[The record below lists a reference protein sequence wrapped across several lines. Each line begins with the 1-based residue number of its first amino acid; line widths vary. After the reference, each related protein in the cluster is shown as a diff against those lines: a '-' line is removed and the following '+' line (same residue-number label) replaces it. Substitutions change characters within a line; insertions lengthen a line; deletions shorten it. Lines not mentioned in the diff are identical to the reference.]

1 MNMGKELSNGKMDK
15 EAIKHTIQTKYL
27 NSYKVIV
34 AGGRDFDNYE
44 FLKEKLDEIS
54 KMAQEKIREITNS
67 QELNDLKVKVLGKKG
82 ELTEILK
89 GMGQI
94 AAEQRPVV
102 GSMINNVRK
111 EIEELISNK
120 EEEFKQK
127 ELKEK
132 LEKEKIDVTLP
143 AKKVKRGSKHP
154 LNRII
159 EEVEDLFVSMGY
171 DVVSGPELETDE
183 YCFERLNLPKGHPA
197 RDMQDS
203 FYITEEYLLR
213 TQTSAVQA
221 RTMMANEEKSP
232 IRVICP
238 GKTYRKED
246 DATHS
251 HQFNQV
257 EGLVI
262 DKNITFADL
271 KGTLEV
277 FMKHMLGENT
287 ELRFRPSYFPF
298 TEPSYE
304 VDVTCFKC
312 GGKGCNLCKQTGWIE
327 LLGSGMV
334 HPNVLK
340 MNGYDPEKY
349 SGFAFGTGLDRLA
362 MFKYG
367 ITDMRLLYTNDV
379 RFLSQFDRKD

>member
-1 MNMGKELSNGKMDK
+1 MKEQIEQIKVNALKEIEQAKDLKELN
-15 EAIKHTIQTKYL
+15 EANVKY
-27 NSYKVIV
+27 
-34 AGGRDFDNYE
+34 
-44 FLKEKLDEIS
+44 
-54 KMAQEKIREITNS
+54 
-67 QELNDLKVKVLGKKG
+67 LGKKG
-82 ELTEILK
+82 ELTAVLR
-89 GMGQI
+89 GMG
-94 AAEQRPVV
+94 ALSAEERPVI
-102 GSMINNVRK
+102 GSLVNVVRD
-111 EIEELISNK
+111 EIQHKLNEK
-120 EEEFKQK
+120 EEKFKA
-127 ELKEK
+127 EEMEAK
-132 LEKEKIDVTLP
+132 LAKEKIDITLP
-143 AKKVKRGSKHP
+143 ANKIKRGSKHP

-159 EEVEDLFVSMGY
+159 EEVEDIFVGMGY
-171 DVVSGPELETDE
+171 DVVDGPELETDE

-203 FYITEEYLLR
+203 FYITPEYLLR

-221 RTMMANEEKSP
+221 RVMMANEEKSP

-238 GKTYRKED
+238 GKVYRRDD

-251 HQFNQV
+251 HQFAQV

-262 DKNITFADL
+262 DEKISLADL

-277 FMKHMLGENT
+277 FMKKMLGEKT
-287 ELRFRPSYFPF
+287 QLRFRPSYFPF

-304 VDVTCFKC
+304 VDVSCFKC

-349 SGFAFGTGLDRLA
+349 TGFAFGTGLDRLA

-367 ITDMRLLYTNDV
+367 ITDIRLLYQNDV
-379 RFLSQFDRKD
+379 RFLNQFDRMD

>member
-1 MNMGKELSNGKMDK
+1 MKEKIENLKNEAIAEIANSKNSKELYDLRV
-15 EAIKHTIQTKYL
+15 KY
-27 NSYKVIV
+27 
-34 AGGRDFDNYE
+34 
-44 FLKEKLDEIS
+44 
-54 KMAQEKIREITNS
+54 
-67 QELNDLKVKVLGKKG
+67 LGKKG
-82 ELTEILK
+82 ELTSLLR
-89 GMGQI
+89 GMGSLSP
-94 AAEQRPVV
+94 EERPKMGALVN
-102 GSMINNVRK
+102 SAK
-111 EIEELISNK
+111 QEIENK
-120 EEEFKQK
+120 IQEKEK
-127 ELKEK
+127 ELAEKELQEQ
-132 LEKEKIDVTLP
+132 LEKEEIDITLP
-143 AKKVKRGSKHP
+143 SQKIRRGSKHP
-154 LNRII
+154 LNRVI
-159 EEVEDLFVSMGY
+159 EEVEELFVSMGY

-203 FYITEEYLLR
+203 FYITPEYLLR

-221 RTMMANEEKSP
+221 RTMMANKEKTP
-232 IRVICP
+232 IRVIVP
-238 GKTYRKED
+238 GKTFRRED

-262 DKNITFADL
+262 DKNISFADL
-271 KGTLEV
+271 KGTLEI
-277 FMKHMLGENT
+277 FMKKMLGQKT

-327 LLGSGMV
+327 LLGSGIV

-349 SGFAFGTGLDRLA
+349 SGFAFGVGLDRLA

-367 ITDMRLLYTNDV
+367 ITDIRLLYQNDV
-379 RFLSQFDRKD
+379 RFLKQFDRKDEENEIKY

>member
-1 MNMGKELSNGKMDK
+1 M
-15 EAIKHTIQTKYL
+15 
-27 NSYKVIV
+27 
-34 AGGRDFDNYE
+34 
-44 FLKEKLDEIS
+44 KEKLEEIS
-54 KMAQEKIREITNS
+54 KLTKEKVEQITTS
-67 QELNDLKVKVLGKKG
+67 QELKELKAKVLGKKS
-82 ELTEILK
+82 ELTEILR

-102 GSMINNVRK
+102 GELVNKVRT
-111 EIEELISNK
+111 EIEEMIDSK
-120 EEEFKQK
+120 EKEFEEA
-127 ELKEK
+127 ELKRK
-132 LEKEKIDVTLP
+132 LEAEKIDITLP
-143 AKKVKRGSKHP
+143 ATRIKRGSIHP

-159 EEVEDLFVSMGY
+159 EDVEDLFVSMGY
-171 DVVSGPELETDE
+171 DVVTGPELETDE
-183 YCFERLNLPKGHPA
+183 YCFERLNLPKDHPA

-203 FYITEEYLLR
+203 FYITTEYLLR
-213 TQTSAVQA
+213 TQTSSVQA
-221 RTMMANEEKSP
+221 RTMMANTEKTP

-257 EGLVI
+257 EGLVV
-262 DKNITFADL
+262 DKDISFANL

-277 FMKHMLGENT
+277 FVKRLLGEKT
-287 ELRFRPSYFPF
+287 QLRFRPSYFPF

-304 VDVTCFKC
+304 VDATCFKC

-340 MNGYDPEKY
+340 MNGYDPDVY

>member
-1 MNMGKELSNGKMDK
+1 MEEK
-15 EAIKHTIQTKYL
+15 IKQIRVK
-27 NSYKVIV
+27 
-34 AGGRDFDNYE
+34 AE
-44 FLKEKLDEIS
+44 DEIS
-54 KMAQEKIREITNS
+54 KIETIHD
-67 QELNDLKVKVLGKKG
+67 LNEVKVKILGKKG
-82 ELTEILK
+82 ELTEILR
-89 GMGQI
+89 GMGSLSS
-94 AAEQRPVV
+94 EERPVIGNLV
-102 GSMINNVRK
+102 NKVRD
-111 EIEELISNK
+111 EIEGLITSKETELK
-120 EEEFKQK
+120 KK
-127 ELKEK
+127 ELQEK
-132 LEKEKIDVTLP
+132 LQSEKIDVTLP
-143 AKKVKRGSKHP
+143 ATKVKRGSKHP

-203 FYITEEYLLR
+203 FYITTEYLLR

-221 RTMMANEEKSP
+221 RAMMANTEKTP
-232 IRVICP
+232 IRIIVP
-238 GKTYRKED
+238 GKTYRRED

-257 EGLVI
+257 EGLVV
-262 DKNITFADL
+262 DKNISFADL
-271 KGTLEV
+271 KGTLEI
-277 FMKHMLGENT
+277 FMRKMLGENT
-287 ELRFRPSYFPF
+287 QLRFRPSYFPF

-327 LLGSGMV
+327 LLGSGVV
-334 HPNVLK
+334 HPNVLR
-340 MNGYDPEKY
+340 MNGYDPDVY

-379 RFLSQFDRKD
+379 KFLSQFDRKD

>member
-1 MNMGKELSNGKMDK
+1 MKEEIEN
-15 EAIKHTIQTKYL
+15 
-27 NSYKVIV
+27 
-34 AGGRDFDNYE
+34 
-44 FLKEKLDEIS
+44 LKKQALEEL
-54 KMAQEKIREITNS
+54 TNS
-67 QELNDLKVKVLGKKG
+67 KSSKELNDLRVKYLGKKG
-82 ELTEILK
+82 ELTGLLR
-89 GMGQI
+89 GMGSLSP
-94 AAEQRPVV
+94 EERPKMGALVN
-102 GSMINNVRK
+102 SAK
-111 EIEELISNK
+111 QEIENEIQ
-120 EEEFKQK
+120 EREK
-127 ELKEK
+127 ELAEKELQEK
-132 LEKEKIDVTLP
+132 LEKEEIDITLP
-143 AKKVKRGSKHP
+143 SQKIKRGSKHP
-154 LNRII
+154 LNRVI

-203 FYITEEYLLR
+203 FYITPEYLLR

-221 RTMMANEEKSP
+221 RTMMANEEKTP
-232 IRVICP
+232 IRVIVP
-238 GKTYRKED
+238 GKTFRRED

-262 DKNITFADL
+262 DKNISLADL

-277 FMKHMLGENT
+277 FMKKMLGQNT

-312 GGKGCNLCKQTGWIE
+312 RGKGCNLCKQTGWIE
-327 LLGSGMV
+327 LLGSGIV
-334 HPNVLK
+334 HPNVLR
-340 MNGYDPEKY
+340 MNGYDPDKY
-349 SGFAFGTGLDRLA
+349 SGFAFGVGLDRLA

-367 ITDMRLLYTNDV
+367 ITDIRLLYQNDV
-379 RFLSQFDRKD
+379 RFLKQFDRKDEENEIKY

>member
-1 MNMGKELSNGKMDK
+1 MKERL
-15 EAIKHTIQTKYL
+15 E
-27 NSYKVIV
+27 
-34 AGGRDFDNYE
+34 
-44 FLKEKLDEIS
+44 EIS
-54 KMAQEKIREITNS
+54 KMTKEKVEQITTS
-67 QELNDLKVKVLGKKG
+67 QELKELKAKVLGKKS
-82 ELTEILK
+82 ELTEILR

-102 GSMINNVRK
+102 GELVNKVRT
-111 EIEELISNK
+111 EIEEMIDSK
-120 EEEFKQK
+120 EKEFEEA
-127 ELKEK
+127 ELKRKVEA
-132 LEKEKIDVTLP
+132 EKIDITLP
-143 AKKVKRGSKHP
+143 ATRIKRGSTHP

-159 EEVEDLFVSMGY
+159 EDVEDLFVSMGY
-171 DVVSGPELETDE
+171 DVITGPELETDE
-183 YCFERLNLPKGHPA
+183 YCFERLNLPKDHPA

-203 FYITEEYLLR
+203 FYITTEYLLR
-213 TQTSAVQA
+213 TQTSSVQA
-221 RTMMANEEKSP
+221 RTMMANIEKTP
-232 IRVICP
+232 IRMICP

-257 EGLVI
+257 EGLVV
-262 DKNITFADL
+262 DKDISFANL

-277 FMKHMLGENT
+277 FVKRLLGEKT
-287 ELRFRPSYFPF
+287 QLRFRPSYFPF

-304 VDVTCFKC
+304 VDATCFKC
-312 GGKGCNLCKQTGWIE
+312 GGKGCDLCKQTGWIE

-340 MNGYDPEKY
+340 MNGYDPDVY

>member
-1 MNMGKELSNGKMDK
+1 MKDK
-15 EAIKHTIQTKYL
+15 IEEI
-27 NSYKVIV
+27 
-34 AGGRDFDNYE
+34 
-44 FLKEKLDEIS
+44 EKNAL
-54 KMAQEKIREITNS
+54 
-67 QELNDLKVKVLGKKG
+67 QELDNCSNLKSLEDLRVKYLGKKG
-82 ELTEILK
+82 ELTALLK
-89 GMGQI
+89 MMGTLSK
-94 AAEQRPVV
+94 EERPVI
-102 GSMINNVRK
+102 GSLVNKVRDELEDIITSK
-111 EIEELISNK
+111 E
-120 EEEFKQK
+120 K
-127 ELKEK
+127 ELKKKEIAEK
-132 LEKEKIDVTLP
+132 LESEKIDVTLP
-143 AKKVKRGSKHP
+143 SSKIRRGSKHP
-154 LNRII
+154 INRVI

-203 FYITEEYLLR
+203 FYITTEYLLR

-221 RTMMANEEKSP
+221 RAMMDNKEKSP
-232 IRVICP
+232 IRIIVP
-238 GKTYRKED
+238 GKTYRRED

-287 ELRFRPSYFPF
+287 KLRFRPSYFPF

-304 VDVTCFKC
+304 VDVSCFKC

-327 LLGSGMV
+327 VLGSGMV

-340 MNGYDPEKY
+340 MGGYDPEKY
-349 SGFAFGTGLDRLA
+349 TGFAFGTGLDRLA

-367 ITDMRLLYTNDV
+367 ITDIRLLYQNDV
-379 RFLSQFDRKD
+379 RFLNQFDRLDR

>member
-1 MNMGKELSNGKMDK
+1 MKEQIEEIRVKSK
-15 EAIKHTIQTKYL
+15 EEINNVTNLRELDDVRVKY
-27 NSYKVIV
+27 
-34 AGGRDFDNYE
+34 
-44 FLKEKLDEIS
+44 
-54 KMAQEKIREITNS
+54 
-67 QELNDLKVKVLGKKG
+67 LGKKG
-82 ELTEILK
+82 ELTSVLR
-89 GMGQI
+89 GMG
-94 AAEQRPVV
+94 ALSPEERPVI
-102 GSMINNVRK
+102 GSLVNTVRD
-111 EIEELISNK
+111 ELDNLIK
-120 EEEFKQK
+120 LREEEFKQE

-132 LEKEKIDVTLP
+132 LEKERIDVTLP
-143 AKKVKRGSKHP
+143 GTKVKRGSKHP

-171 DVVSGPELETDE
+171 DVVEGPELETDE

-197 RDMQDS
+197 RDMQDT
-203 FYITEEYLLR
+203 FYITDEYLLR

-221 RTMMANEEKSP
+221 RVMLQNEEKTP

-238 GKTYRKED
+238 GKVYRRDD

-251 HQFNQV
+251 HQFAQV

-262 DKNITFADL
+262 DKNISLADL
-271 KGTLEV
+271 KGTLEI
-277 FMKHMLGENT
+277 FMRKMLGENT
-287 ELRFRPSYFPF
+287 NLRFRPSYFPF

-312 GGKGCNLCKQTGWIE
+312 AGKGCNLCKHTGWIE

-340 MNGYDPEKY
+340 MNGYDPEVY

-367 ITDMRLLYTNDV
+367 ITDIRLLYTNDV
-379 RFLSQFDRKD
+379 RFLNQFDRKD

>member
-1 MNMGKELSNGKMDK
+1 MEEN
-15 EAIKHTIQTKYL
+15 
-27 NSYKVIV
+27 
-34 AGGRDFDNYE
+34 
-44 FLKEKLDEIS
+44 IS
-54 KMAQEKIREITNS
+54 KIREEALENIISANDAK
-67 QELNDLKVKVLGKKG
+67 ELNDARVKYLGKKG
-82 ELTEILK
+82 ELTSILR
-89 GMGQI
+89 GMGSLSP
-94 AAEQRPVV
+94 EERPII
-102 GSMINNVRK
+102 GSKVNEVRD
-111 EIEELISNK
+111 ELEKLITKREN
-120 EEEFKQK
+120 EFEKQELERK
-127 ELKEK
+127 LKE
-132 LEKEKIDVTLP
+132 EKIDITLP
-143 AKKVKRGSKHP
+143 ADKVKRGSKHP

-171 DVVSGPELETDE
+171 DVVTGPELETDE

-221 RTMMANEEKSP
+221 RTMMANKDKTP

-238 GKTYRKED
+238 GKTYRRDD

-251 HQFNQV
+251 HQFSQV
-257 EGLVI
+257 EGLVV
-262 DKNITFADL
+262 DKNISLADL

-277 FMKHMLGENT
+277 FVRKLLGENLK
-287 ELRFRPSYFPF
+287 LRFRPSYFPF

-304 VDVTCFKC
+304 VDVSCFKC

-327 LLGSGMV
+327 VLGSGIV
-334 HPNVLK
+334 HPNVLR
-340 MNGYDPEKY
+340 MGGYDPEKY

-367 ITDMRLLYTNDV
+367 ITDIRLLYQNDV
-379 RFLSQFDRKD
+379 RFLNQFDRLDR